1 MNIILDYGA
10 TIDTPGNHWG
20 KTIWH
25 AYERAGVP
33 IFESQFREAYV
44 FAERYLGAHKVVAV
58 TDTFHT
64 TLSVK
69 LRLQLEFLS
78 SQGQVTFEPSETFET
93 SDLHSRLL
101 DDLYTMTVR
110 NVAESREVLTE
121 LKGRGCKLGVVS
133 NFYGNIEAVL
143 DEFKLRELFSVVVE
157 SATEGIRKPDPRLL
171 GLCLERMNANPAQT
185 IVVGDHLTK
194 DIQPAQ
200 TLGCKTV
207 WIKGEPWSDEHDKL
221 SDVTP
226 DYTISNL
233 CELLALSTPSTR
245 PSP

>member
-44 FAERYLGAHKVVAV
+44 FTERYLGAHKVIAA

-69 LRLQLEFLS
+69 LRLQLEYLN
-78 SQGQVTFEPSETFET
+78 FET
-93 SDLHSRLL
+93 SDLHTRLL

-143 DEFKLRELFSVVVE
+143 DEFSLLPLFTAVVE

-171 GLCLERMNANPAQT
+171 GLCLERMNAKPEET

-200 TLGCKTV
+200 TLGCQTV

-221 SDVTP
+221 ANITP
-226 DYTISNL
+226 DHTISSL
-233 CELLALSTPSTR
+233 SELLGNDTPWR
-245 PSP
+245 R

>member
-25 AYERAGVP
+25 AYERTGVP

-44 FAERYLGAHKVVAV
+44 FAERYLGANKVVAV

-78 SQGQVTFEPSETFET
+78 SQGQVTLKPSETFET
-93 SDLHSRLL
+93 SDLHSHLL
-101 DDLYTMTVR
+101 DDLYSMTVR
-110 NVAESREVLTE
+110 NVAESKEVLSE
-121 LKGRGCKLGVVS
+121 LKGRGCKLGLVS

-143 DEFKLRELFSVVVE
+143 EEFSLRELFSVVVE

-171 GLCLERMNANPAQT
+171 GLCLERMSAIPNET

-221 SDVTP
+221 SAVTP
-226 DYTISNL
+226 DYTITNL
-233 CELLALSTPSTR
+233 REILGMFR
-245 PSP
+245 M